1 MDKDKF
7 SKTNLLRLGV
17 SLNYSVFCYEIL
29 SDVPKACQ
37 LAKKVFEEA
46 IPDIEELENDE
57 YKDVTTILQLIK
69 DNLTNWSGELPEDDI
84 NALKR

>member
-1 MDKDKF
+1 M
-7 SKTNLLRLGV
+7 
-17 SLNYSVFCYEIL
+17 
-29 SDVPKACQ
+29 
-37 LAKKVFEEA
+37 AKKVFEEA

-84 NALKR
+84 NALKRWKYINITFKFK